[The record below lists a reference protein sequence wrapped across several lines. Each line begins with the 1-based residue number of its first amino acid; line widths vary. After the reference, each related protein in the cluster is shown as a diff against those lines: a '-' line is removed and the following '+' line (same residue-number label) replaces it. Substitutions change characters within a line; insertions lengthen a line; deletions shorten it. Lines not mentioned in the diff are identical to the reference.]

1 MNPDPLP
8 PAFTAAFPEI
18 YRCGNTGCDCT
29 SEDDHAQTLP
39 LTDKEDTE

>member
-1 MNPDPLP
+1 VTPDHVPWFKEAL
-8 PAFTAAFPEI
+8 AEI